1 MAVFS
6 NNYKLYTN
14 RITNDRLFS
23 IPENAVWA
31 RIYITS
37 GSVRI
42 TGIGDQIVLP
52 NNTVWEYGNMAARTP
67 KLGQFNVLGVGS
79 GISYSVEYL
88 M

>member
-14 RITNDRLFS
+14 RITTTTQFL
-23 IPENAVWA
+23 IPENAVWV

-52 NNTVWEYGNMAARTP
+52 NDTVLEYGNMASRSP
-67 KLGQFNVLGVGS
+67 KLGKFNVVGVGS
-79 GISYSVEYL
+79 GIAYSVEYL